1 MTNQSTSF
9 GKALQVFLPFG
20 LGYFISYVYRV
31 INAVLAPNLAADV
44 GVNPAD
50 LGLLTSAYF
59 FTFAVFQ
66 VPLGVLLDRYGP
78 RKIEALL
85 LVVAAG
91 GAWVFSVSS
100 SLTGLVIGRGLIGL
114 GVSACLMA
122 AFKAF
127 VIWFPRQQL
136 PFINGLQMAAG
147 GLGALAASVPVEAA
161 LAVTDW
167 RGLFTLL
174 GFLTLVVAA
183 AIFWIVPEKRSSE
196 PQLAWGSQIRG
207 VWQVFT
213 SLDFWRIAP
222 WATVSQG
229 SALAIH
235 SLWAGPWLR
244 DVAGLE
250 RAAVAAVLS
259 QVAGAMIVGFI
270 FIGAIAER
278 LSRRGVRPM
287 TVAVVGM
294 GLFMGVLVMLIAQ
307 MTSLTTPIWI
317 AFGFLGTSGIV
328 IYAALSQ
335 SFPAEMAGRVNAAL
349 NLLVLVTAFAFQ
361 WGIGAVIN
369 RWPLSPNG
377 NYAPDGYNAAFVLLL
392 GLQVLTVGW
401 YWVAGVI
408 AAKGSRARA
417 ARHPLGAES
426 D

>member
-1 MTNQSTSF
+1 MTSQSASF

-20 LGYFISYVYRV
+20 LGYFISYAYRV
-31 INAVLAPNLAADV
+31 INAVLAPDLAADV

-66 VPLGVLLDRYGP
+66 IPLGVLLDRYGP

-136 PFINGLQMAAG
+136 PFVNGLQMAAG

-161 LAVTDW
+161 LTVTDW

-174 GFLTLVVAA
+174 AVLTLIVAA
-183 AIFWIVPEKRSSE
+183 TIFWVVPEKRSNE
-196 PQLAWGSQIRG
+196 PQLDWGPQIRG
-207 VWQVFT
+207 VWKVFT
-213 SLDFWRIAP
+213 SLTFWRIAP

-250 RAAVAAVLS
+250 RTAVATVLS

-287 TVAVVGM
+287 TVAVAGM
-294 GLFMGVLVMLIAQ
+294 GLFMGVLVLLIAQ
-307 MTSLTTPIWI
+307 VTSLTIPIWI
-317 AFGFLGTSGIV
+317 AFGFLGTAGIV

-361 WGIGAVIN
+361 WSIGAVIN
-369 RWPLSPNG
+369 LWPLAPTG
-377 NYAPDGYNAAFVLLL
+377 NYAPAGYNAAFLLLL

-408 AAKGSRARA
+408 AARGSRARDV
-417 ARHPLGAES
+417 RHPLGAEG

>member
-1 MTNQSTSF
+1 MADKSTSVTTS
-9 GKALQVFLPFG
+9 LQVFLPFG

-31 INAVLAPNLAADV
+31 INAVLAPDLAADV
-44 GVNPAD
+44 GVGPAD

-59 FTFAVFQ
+59 FTFALFQ

-85 LVVAAG
+85 LVVAAA
-91 GAWVFSVSS
+91 GAWVFAVSS
-100 SLTGLVIGRGLIGL
+100 SLTGLVVGRGLIGL

-136 PFINGLQMAAG
+136 PFVNGLQMAAG
-147 GLGALAASVPVEAA
+147 GLGALAASVPVQAA

-167 RGLFTLL
+167 RGIFMILAV
-174 GFLTLVVAA
+174 LTLVVAA
-183 AIFWIVPEKRSSE
+183 ALFLVVPEKHTSD
-196 PQLAWGSQIRG
+196 PPLAWGRQIQGMGR
-207 VWQVFT
+207 VFT
-213 SLDFWRIAP
+213 SMTFWRMAP
-222 WATVSQG
+222 WATISQG

-250 RAAVAAVLS
+250 RPAVAAVLS
-259 QVAGAMIVGFI
+259 RVALAMIVGFI
-270 FIGAIAER
+270 VIGTIAER

-287 TVAVVGM
+287 SVAAAGM
-294 GLFMGVLVMLIAQ
+294 GLFMIVLAALIAQ
-307 MTSLTTPIWI
+307 VTAGTTPLWI

-328 IYAALSQ
+328 VYAALSQ
-335 SFPAEMAGRVNAAL
+335 DFPAQMAGRVNTAL

-369 RWPLSPNG
+369 LWPVSSG
-377 NYAPDGYNAAFVLLL
+377 GSYAPAGYRAAFIIVL

-401 YWVAGVI
+401 YWLAGVI
-408 AAKGSRARA
+408 LARRRGNGSLRR
-417 ARHPLGAES
+417 PLGMEER
-426 D
+426 